1 MAGRDTGNPV
11 ATAFARAGAAGSRS
25 GAVGSGGGLRP
36 RASRVPSSPQSV
48 IGRAP
53 EHGSRRARR
62 AAPCRAPSP
71 RDGRGAAL
79 SLPRLLVPEL
89 ERLQAAVDDDDENE
103 LEATLEPAVARI
115 DTWERRCELA
125 RALILLRDS
134 GKVEPRIA
142 AVAMSDLNAKRSRML
157 ESSLVEA
164 IAVSVG
170 AARTPASLV
179 VAAH

>member
-1 MAGRDTGNPV
+1 
-11 ATAFARAGAAGSRS
+11 
-25 GAVGSGGGLRP
+25 
-36 RASRVPSSPQSV
+36 
-48 IGRAP
+48 
-53 EHGSRRARR
+53 
-62 AAPCRAPSP
+62 
-71 RDGRGAAL
+71 
-79 SLPRLLVPEL
+79 LPRLLGPEL
-89 ERLQAAVDDDDENE
+89 ERLRAAVDNDDENE